1 MWRPKTPDNFW
12 KDRKHLDFQ
21 VGSYTISRTPPPR
34 WNLPLDAFNS
44 NVGDFRRSPD
54 LAPGEFEQV
63 DESCASSTVTVF
75 GRTEDGLSV
84 AVMCKFFPALVVQL
98 HSHKS
103 KVCANQLVAF
113 LRKTCR
119 LQPEDM
125 IADYQLRFDGGGF
138 HPDHNAK
145 EPTLAQFPFLFLSFR
160 TQSLFWNVRSVMMPR
175 NEKWFYGCDF
185 REIRKYK
192 IGRKRLDNGHSV
204 EIVEKMIP
212 NILQWVQSTGI
223 QPCGCARVDLEKAR
237 IVKTSPASTCDL
249 ELRLSITP
257 KRASPIFLSPVQ
269 SDGLFWFVVHSFD
282 IECVCP
288 GGGFPS
294 PDDLENWIIC
304 IAVTSFNFA
313 TGVQNQVVHALAGC
327 GREFPEGV
335 ELFLYD
341 SEIQLL
347 EGWRDFLVTHEDP
360 DMFTGYNIDKF
371 DWYYMKRRAE
381 LRMRNSRFFF
391 FGRLRCIPSA
401 FESSN
406 FSSKSQGSSDSNRFL
421 SAGRINLDL
430 FTLMKREYPGL
441 DSYTL
446 KNVCATYLEDANKD
460 DLAISTMNKHW
471 RSGDPHLRFLV
482 LKYCLQDTLLPIMLM
497 KRLNIITLQ
506 VEVARVFGVFLSDVF
521 NRGQTFKV
529 LSRIFVHARK
539 QGFVLTNLP
548 DYAALGI
555 DTYQGATV
563 LSCMAGFHENVIV
576 LDFAS
581 LYPSIMIAK
590 NLCYSTW
597 VRNPRDTMLP
607 NCEFFESKT
616 DIGNFTFQQTIPG
629 ILPSLLLELLEARK
643 VAKRAMKAAP
653 NEFERQI
660 MNGRQLALKIS
671 CNSVYG
677 FTGALMC
684 DYACPPIA
692 ATVTCYGRDLISRTK
707 AYAEDIF
714 NSVVI
719 YGDTDSIFVLG
730 PANISEEQM
739 FDLGK
744 RMGATISNQFSAA
757 IVLEFEKLY
766 STYLIMTKKCYIGMK
781 KETLLGKSKLEAK
794 GYAMVRRDFC
804 IWQRETMQTVV
815 KMIFADKN
823 VIGAMQFLSDEMS
836 KVVCGTASRKKL
848 VLTKKLAASYANPQI
863 HNEVAKRVNKR
874 TNNNGP
880 KSGDRVQ
887 YYVVAKNDPKLFNRG
902 ADVEYADEN
911 KLELDAH
918 YYTAALKSPIMKM
931 FNYFSSEVRVEML
944 RLFSFY
950 EGAAY
955 RRVHG
960 ISNILDTL
968 GSSRCNTTFVV
979 REHMT
984 IHEAPQPA
992 REESKKEDQPK
1003 VQTLMMEFGG
1013 KRSRPI
1019 APTMSV
1025 TLRKKKA
1032 KLARKKRSQ
1041 GVVSHSLSFF
1051 FKRSEGAP

>member
-1 MWRPKTPDNFW
+1 MWRVKTPENFW
-12 KDRKHLDFQ
+12 QGREHLDFQ
-21 VGSYTISRTPPPR
+21 VGSYTVSRTPPPR
-34 WNLPLDAFNS
+34 WNRTDDDFHQ
-44 NVGDFRRSPD
+44 NVADFRRAPD
-54 LAPGEFEQV
+54 LQAGEFEQV
-63 DESCASSTVTVF
+63 DENCASSTVTVF
-75 GRTEDGLSV
+75 GRTEEGLSV
-84 AVMCKFFPALVVQL
+84 AVMCKFFPSLVVQL

-103 KVCANQLVAF
+103 KIDGKQLVAF
-113 LRKTCR
+113 LRKKCH

-125 IADYQLRFDGGGF
+125 IADYKMHFDGGGF
-138 HPDHNAK
+138 HPDHSAP
-145 EPTLAQFPFLFLSFR
+145 EPTLAKFPFLFLSFR
-160 TQSLFWNVRSVMMPR
+160 TQSLFWNVRAVMMPR

-185 REIRKYK
+185 REIKKYK
-192 IGRKRLDNGHSV
+192 NGPKRLDNGHLV

-223 QPCGCARVDLEKAR
+223 QPCGCARIDLEKAR
-237 IVKTSPASTCDL
+237 IVKVSPASTCDL
-249 ELRLSITP
+249 ELRVSLTP
-257 KRASPIFLSPVQ
+257 KRASPIFMSPVQ

-294 PDDLENWIIC
+294 PDDLDNWIIC
-304 IAVTSFNFA
+304 IAVTSFNFG
-313 TGVQNQVVHALAGC
+313 TGVQHQVVHALSGC
-327 GREFPEGV
+327 GREFEEGV

-341 SEIQLL
+341 SELELL

-360 DMFTGYNIDKF
+360 DVFTGYNIDKF
-371 DWYYMKRRAE
+371 DWYYMNRRAE
-381 LRMRNSRFFF
+381 LGMRNSRFFF
-391 FGRLRCIPSA
+391 FGRLRCVPA
-401 FESSN
+401 EFKSSN

-430 FTLMKREYPGL
+430 FPLMKREYPGL

-446 KNVCATYLEDANKD
+446 KNVCATYLENANKD

-471 RSGDPHLRFLV
+471 ESGDPHLRFLV
-482 LKYCLQDTLLPIMLM
+482 LKYCLQDTLLPIMLL
-497 KRLNIITLQ
+497 KRLNIVTLQ

-529 LSRIFVHARK
+529 MSRIFVHARK

-548 DYAALGI
+548 NYAALGI

-563 LSCMAGFHENVIV
+563 LSCIAGFHDDVIV

-597 VRNPRDTMLP
+597 VRNPKDKTLP
-607 NCEFFESKT
+607 GCEFFESDT

-629 ILPSLLLELLEARK
+629 ILPSLLLELLAARK

-653 NEFERQI
+653 NEFQKQI

-692 ATVTCYGRDLISRTK
+692 ATVTCYGRDLIRRTK
-707 AYAEDIF
+707 KYAEDMF
-714 NSVVI
+714 GSLVL

-730 PANISEEQM
+730 PKDLTEEEL
-739 FDLGK
+739 FLFGK
-744 RMGATISNQFSAA
+744 QMGAAISAKFSSA
-757 IVLEFEKLY
+757 IVLEFEKIY
-766 STYLIMTKKCYIGMK
+766 SKWLIMSKKCYIGMK
-781 KETLLGKSKLEAK
+781 KEQLDGKAKLEAK

-815 KMIFADKN
+815 KMIFAENN
-823 VIGAMQFLSDEMS
+823 VIGSMQFLSNEMS
-836 KVVCGTASRKKL
+836 TVVCGTANRQKL
-848 VLTKKLAASYANPQI
+848 ILTKKLAASYTNPVI
-863 HNEVAKRVNKR
+863 HNEVAKRVNAR
-874 TNNNGP
+874 TNGNGP

-902 ADVEYADEN
+902 ADVDYADEH
-911 KLELDAH
+911 KLALDAH
-918 YYTAALKSPIMKM
+918 YYTAALNSPIMKM
-931 FNYFSSEVRVEML
+931 FNHFSADISSEML

-955 RRVHG
+955 RNVHG
-960 ISNILDTL
+960 IHNILDAL
-968 GSSRCNTTFVV
+968 GPSRQNTNFKV
-979 REHMT
+979 RQHMT
-984 IHEAPQPA
+984 IYADIPAAQEEA
-992 REESKKEDQPK
+992 KEDDHPK
-1003 VQTLMMEFGG
+1003 VQTLMMEFGK
-1013 KRSRPI
+1013 KRNQP
-1019 APTMSV
+1019 AVPVMSV
-1025 TLRKKKA
+1025 ALRKKKA
-1032 KLARKKRSQ
+1032 KLARKKRAQS
-1041 GVVSHSLSFF
+1041 VVSHSLTSFF
-1051 FKRSEGAP
+1051 KSKGDP